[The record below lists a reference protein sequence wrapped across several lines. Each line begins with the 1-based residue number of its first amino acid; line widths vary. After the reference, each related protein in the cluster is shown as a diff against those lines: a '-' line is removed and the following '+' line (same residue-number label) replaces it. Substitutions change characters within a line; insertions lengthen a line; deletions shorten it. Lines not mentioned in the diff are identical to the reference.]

1 LSFLKNEK
9 LQKNWDLYFIRNM
22 KNIKL
27 KKSVCVFCGSK
38 NGNSKIFKD
47 ATLELG
53 AQLAKNEIRLVYGG
67 GSLGLM
73 GELSKSVH
81 RNKGEVLGVIPK
93 NLLKIEGINKNHGE
107 IIITDDMHK
116 RKKTMYDNS
125 DAFLCLPGG
134 IGTLEEVSE
143 TITWFQ
149 LNISRK
155 PIFFLNI
162 NRYWDNFRILLEQFV
177 SLEFS
182 DKDLL
187 NYFVFFES
195 VETLMP
201 SLLSSLNI
209 PSKE

>member
-1 LSFLKNEK
+1 
-9 LQKNWDLYFIRNM
+9 M
-22 KNIKL
+22 KNIKK
-27 KKSVCVFCGSK
+27 KKSICVFCGSK
-38 NGNSKIFKD
+38 HGNSTIYKD

-53 AQLAKNEIRLVYGG
+53 EQLAKNEIKLVYGG

-93 NLLKIEGINKNHGE
+93 NLLKIEGINKNLGE
-107 IIITDDMHK
+107 IIITNDMHK
-116 RKKTMYDNS
+116 RKKTMYENA

-149 LNISRK
+149 LKISRK

-162 NRYWDNFRILLEQFV
+162 NGYWDNFRVLLEQFV

-182 DKDLL
+182 DQDLL
-187 NYFVFFES
+187 NYLNFFES
-195 VETLMP
+195 VETLIP
-201 SLLSSLNI
+201 SLLSSLDI

>member
-1 LSFLKNEK
+1 
-9 LQKNWDLYFIRNM
+9 M
-22 KNIKL
+22 KDIKL

-81 RNKGEVLGVIPK
+81 RNQGEVLGVIPK

-143 TITWFQ
+143 IITWFQ
-149 LNISRK
+149 LNIVRK

-162 NRYWDNFRILLEQFV
+162 NGYWDNFRILLEQFV
-177 SLEFS
+177 SLEFAS
-182 DKDLL
+182 TDLL
-187 NYFVFFES
+187 NYFSFFES
-195 VETLMP
+195 VETLIP
-201 SLLSSLNI
+201 SLLSSLEI
-209 PSKE
+209 DSKE

>member
-1 LSFLKNEK
+1 
-9 LQKNWDLYFIRNM
+9 M
-22 KNIKL
+22 KNIKQ
-27 KKSVCVFCGSK
+27 KKSICVFCGSK
-38 NGNSKIFKD
+38 HGNSTIYKD

-53 AQLAKNEIRLVYGG
+53 EQLAKNEIKLVYGG

-93 NLLKIEGINKNHGE
+93 NLLKIEGINKNNGE
-107 IIITDDMHK
+107 IIITNDMHK
-116 RKKTMYDNS
+116 RKKTMYENA

-149 LNISRK
+149 LKISRK

-162 NRYWDNFRILLEQFV
+162 NGYWNNFRVLLEQFV

-182 DKDLL
+182 DQDLL
-187 NYFVFFES
+187 NYLNFFES
-195 VETLMP
+195 VETLIP
-201 SLLSSLNI
+201 SLLSSLDI

>member
-1 LSFLKNEK
+1 
-9 LQKNWDLYFIRNM
+9 M
-22 KNIKL
+22 KNIKQ
-27 KKSVCVFCGSK
+27 KKSICVFCGSK
-38 NGNSKIFKD
+38 HGNSTIYKD

-53 AQLAKNEIRLVYGG
+53 EQLAKNEIKLVYGG

-107 IIITDDMHK
+107 IIITNDMHK
-116 RKKTMYDNS
+116 RKKTMYENA

-149 LNISRK
+149 LNLSRK

-162 NRYWDNFRILLEQFV
+162 NGYWDNFWVLLKQFV

-182 DKDLL
+182 DEDLL
-187 NYFVFFES
+187 NYFIFFES
-195 VETLMP
+195 VETLIP
-201 SLLSSLNI
+201 SLLSSLDI

>member
-1 LSFLKNEK
+1 
-9 LQKNWDLYFIRNM
+9 M
-22 KNIKL
+22 KNIKQ
-27 KKSVCVFCGSK
+27 KKSICVFCGSK
-38 NGNSKIFKD
+38 HGNSTIYKD

-53 AQLAKNEIRLVYGG
+53 EQLAKNEIKLVYGG

-93 NLLKIEGINKNHGE
+93 NLLKIEGINKNLGE
-107 IIITDDMHK
+107 IIITNDMHK
-116 RKKTMYDNS
+116 RKKTMYENA

-149 LNISRK
+149 LKISRK

-162 NRYWDNFRILLEQFV
+162 NGYWDNFRVLLEQFV

-182 DKDLL
+182 DQDLL
-187 NYFVFFES
+187 NYLNFFES
-195 VETLMP
+195 VETLIP
-201 SLLSSLNI
+201 SLLSSLDI

>member
-1 LSFLKNEK
+1 
-9 LQKNWDLYFIRNM
+9 M
-22 KNIKL
+22 KNIKQ
-27 KKSVCVFCGSK
+27 KKSICVFCGSK
-38 NGNSKIFKD
+38 NGNSVIYKD
-47 ATLELG
+47 AVLELG
-53 AQLAKNEIRLVYGG
+53 EQLAKNEIKLIYGG

-116 RKKTMYDNS
+116 RKKTMYENA

-149 LNISRK
+149 LNINRK

-162 NRYWDNFRILLEQFV
+162 NGYWNNFRVLLEQFV

-182 DKDLL
+182 DQDLL
-187 NYFVFFES
+187 NYFIFFES

>member
-1 LSFLKNEK
+1 
-9 LQKNWDLYFIRNM
+9 M
-22 KNIKL
+22 KNIKQ
-27 KKSVCVFCGSK
+27 KKSICVFCGSK
-38 NGNSKIFKD
+38 YGNSTIYKD
-47 ATLELG
+47 AALELG
-53 AQLAKNEIRLVYGG
+53 QQLAKNENKLVYGG

-73 GELSKSVH
+73 GELSNSVQK
-81 RNKGEVLGVIPK
+81 NKGEVIGVIPK
-93 NLLKIEGINKNHGE
+93 HLLKIEGLNKNNAE

-116 RKKTMYDNS
+116 RKKTMYDNA

-149 LNISRK
+149 LKINRK

-162 NRYWDNFRILLEQFV
+162 NGYWDNFRILLEQFV

-187 NYFVFFES
+187 NYFIFFES

-201 SLLSSLNI
+201 SLLSSLDI

>member
-1 LSFLKNEK
+1 
-9 LQKNWDLYFIRNM
+9 M
-22 KNIKL
+22 KNIK
-27 KKSVCVFCGSK
+27 KKKTICVFCGSK
-38 NGNSKIFKD
+38 HGNSTIYKD

-53 AQLAKNEIRLVYGG
+53 EQLAKNEIKLVYGG

-93 NLLKIEGINKNHGE
+93 NLLKIEGINKNLGE
-107 IIITDDMHK
+107 IIITNDMHK
-116 RKKTMYDNS
+116 RKKTMYENA

-149 LNISRK
+149 LKISRK

-162 NRYWDNFRILLEQFV
+162 NGYWDNFRVLLEQFV

-182 DKDLL
+182 DQDLL
-187 NYFVFFES
+187 NYLNFFES
-195 VETLMP
+195 VETLIP
-201 SLLSSLNI
+201 SLLSSLDI

>member
-1 LSFLKNEK
+1 
-9 LQKNWDLYFIRNM
+9 M
-22 KNIKL
+22 KNIKQ
-27 KKSVCVFCGSK
+27 KKSICVFCGSK
-38 NGNSKIFKD
+38 YGNSTIYKD

-53 AQLAKNEIRLVYGG
+53 EQLAKNEIKLVYGG

-116 RKKTMYDNS
+116 RKKTMYENA

-149 LNISRK
+149 LKISRK

-162 NRYWDNFRILLEQFV
+162 NGYWDNFRVLLEQFV

-182 DKDLL
+182 DQDLL
-187 NYFVFFES
+187 NYLNFFES
-195 VETLMP
+195 VETLIP
-201 SLLSSLNI
+201 SLLSSLDI

>member
-1 LSFLKNEK
+1 
-9 LQKNWDLYFIRNM
+9 M
-22 KNIKL
+22 KNIKQ
-27 KKSVCVFCGSK
+27 KKSICVFCGSK
-38 NGNSKIFKD
+38 HGNSTIYKD

-53 AQLAKNEIRLVYGG
+53 EQLAKNEIKLVYGG

-93 NLLKIEGINKNHGE
+93 NLLKIEGINKNYGE
-107 IIITDDMHK
+107 IIITNDMHI
-116 RKKTMYDNS
+116 RKKTMYENA

-149 LNISRK
+149 LKISRK

-162 NRYWDNFRILLEQFV
+162 NGYWDNFRVLLEQFV
-177 SLEFS
+177 ALEFS
-182 DKDLL
+182 DQDLL
-187 NYFVFFES
+187 NYLNFFES
-195 VETLMP
+195 VETLIP
-201 SLLSSLNI
+201 SLLSSLDI

>member
-1 LSFLKNEK
+1 
-9 LQKNWDLYFIRNM
+9 M
-22 KNIKL
+22 KNLKL

-47 ATLELG
+47 AILELG

-187 NYFVFFES
+187 NYFIFFES
-195 VETLMP
+195 VEKLMP

>member
-1 LSFLKNEK
+1 
-9 LQKNWDLYFIRNM
+9 M
-22 KNIKL
+22 KSIKQ
-27 KKSVCVFCGSK
+27 KKSICVFCGSK
-38 NGNSKIFKD
+38 YGNSTIYKD

-53 AQLAKNEIRLVYGG
+53 KQLAKNKIKLVYGG

-93 NLLKIEGINKNHGE
+93 NLLKIEGINKNNGE

-116 RKKTMYDNS
+116 RKKTMYENA
-125 DAFLCLPGG
+125 DALLCLPGG

-162 NRYWDNFRILLEQFV
+162 NGYWDNFRVLLKQFV

-182 DKDLL
+182 DEDLL
-187 NYFVFFES
+187 NYFIFFES

-201 SLLSSLNI
+201 SLLSSLDI
-209 PSKE
+209 ASKE

>member
-1 LSFLKNEK
+1 
-9 LQKNWDLYFIRNM
+9 M
-22 KNIKL
+22 KNIKQ
-27 KKSVCVFCGSK
+27 KKSICVFCGSK
-38 NGNSKIFKD
+38 YGNSAIYKN

-53 AQLAKNEIRLVYGG
+53 EQLAKNEIKLIYGG

-116 RKKTMYDNS
+116 RKKTMYENA

-149 LNISRK
+149 LNINRK

-162 NRYWDNFRILLEQFV
+162 NGYWNNFRVLLEQFV

-182 DKDLL
+182 DQDLL
-187 NYFVFFES
+187 NYFIFFES

-201 SLLSSLNI
+201 SLLSSLDI